1 MNELSIL
8 IGGKAGDGV
17 KLGANILARLFNRLG
32 YYPFVY
38 EDYPSLIRG
47 GHNFAIVRAA
57 DKPVAANYDQFDIL
71 IALNQ
76 ETVDKHKSNLN
87 KGGIIIF
94 DSDSVKAQGI
104 GVPLT
109 KIAQDNSLPLIVRN
123 IISFGVL
130 ANVLNVDFKTV
141 EDCIKSAVHKKID
154 ENIKVAKEGYSIKI
168 GKKINLSKL
177 KNPAKPLITGNDAI
191 AFGAVKAGLKA
202 LIAYPMTPASSILHT
217 LAAYQD
223 QLKIAAIHPENEI
236 AVAIMAEGLA
246 YAGTRSMVATSGGG
260 FALMTEAISL
270 AGQAEFPVVFI
281 LSQRPGPATGV
292 PTYTSQGDLFFAL
305 HAGHGE
311 FLKIVLAPGNVDQ
324 AFQLSADALNL
335 AWKFQTPV
343 ILLTDKHLSESTYAA
358 NFKESQVKPELANI
372 WNKKGEYKRYSFAK
386 DGVSPLAFPGDKA
399 VVKATSYEH
408 DEFGITTE
416 DIDPILN
423 MVNKRLKKKES
434 IIKYLKNKE
443 TVKVYG
449 NKNSDTVLI
458 AWGSTIGVVREISEE
473 LNLKAIQPLF
483 LEPFPTNKINEQIKN
498 AKKVICIEVNATGQL
513 ASLLKNNG
521 IDVDKVI
528 LKFDGRPI
536 TLNELKNKLKAK

>member
-1 MNELSIL
+1 MKELSIL

-47 GHNFAIVRAA
+47 GHNFAIIRAA
-57 DKPVAANYDQFDIL
+57 DKPIAANYDNFDIL
-71 IALNQ
+71 VALNQ

-94 DSDSVKAQGI
+94 DSDSVKANGV
-104 GVPLT
+104 GVPLST
-109 KIAQDNSLPLIVRN
+109 IAKNNSLPLIVRN
-123 IISFGVL
+123 IISFGTL
-130 ANVLNVDFKTV
+130 AKILNTDFKIV
-141 EDCIKSAVHKKID
+141 EDCIKAAVHKKID
-154 ENIKVAKEGYSIKI
+154 ENIKVAKEGFNFKND
-168 GKKINLSKL
+168 KKINLPKL

-191 AFGAVKAGLKA
+191 AFGGVKAGLKA
-202 LIAYPMTPASSILHT
+202 LVAYPMTPASSILHT

-223 QLKIAAIHPENEI
+223 QFKIAAIHPENEI
-236 AVAIMAEGLA
+236 AVATIAEGLA
-246 YAGTRSMVATSGGG
+246 YAGVRSMVATSGGG
-260 FALMTEAISL
+260 FALMTESISL
-270 AGQAEFPVVFI
+270 AGQAEFPVVFV

-292 PTYTSQGDLFFAL
+292 PTYTAQGDLFFAL

-311 FLKIVLAPGNVDQ
+311 FPKIVLAPGDVNQ
-324 AFQLSADALNL
+324 AFQLSAEALNL

-343 ILLTDKHLSESTYAA
+343 ILLSDKHLSESTYAA
-358 NFKESQVKPELANI
+358 NFKESQVKPELANV
-372 WNKKGEYKRYSFAK
+372 WNKKTDYKRYTFTK

-399 VVKATSYEH
+399 VIKATSYEH

-416 DIDPILN
+416 DIDPIIN
-423 MVNKRLKKKES
+423 MTSKRLQKKDS

-443 TVKVYG
+443 TVTTYG

-458 AWGSTIGVVREISEE
+458 TWGSTIGTVREVGEE
-473 LNLKAIQPLF
+473 LNLKVLQPLF
-483 LEPFPTNKINEQIKN
+483 LEPFPAKIKDELKN
-498 AKKVICIEVNATGQL
+498 AKKIICVEVNATGQL
-513 ASLLKNNG
+513 ASLLKDNG
-521 IDVDKVI
+521 INVDKVI

-536 TLNELKNKLKAK
+536 TINELKIKLKEK